1 MTIMNNKVSMVTT
14 GLIRFGYWKVTQSR
28 ISYCP
33 CKMLSASIDDFVK
46 KPDFGN
52 HFPVIHGRSFVGV
65 VKLFLLPVIKKK
77 KKRGG
82 GHTQIRLTSCIQGGS
97 K

>member
-1 MTIMNNKVSMVTT
+1 
-14 GLIRFGYWKVTQSR
+14 
-28 ISYCP
+28 
-33 CKMLSASIDDFVK
+33 MLSASIDDFVK

-77 KKRGG
+77 KKKGG
-82 GHTQIRLTSCIQGGS
+82 GGVIPKFDWRAVYKEALSDTIFVLFQLIGQLYGAEIEIINT
-97 K
+97 